1 MGRGQKLLANSPWM
15 TGPCTKVAYGAP
27 DALLSPGP
35 WGQSRNIPYDLSG
48 VPSKAKF
55 QLPAPGLM
63 VSAQIKPLPP
73 SPDSWHPNP
82 ASGKWMPTASLHQG
96 QLGDKPH
103 GPKDSSCPPG
113 NGGEP
118 DGQCPPGAAG
128 AQAWGRGQGQN
139 HHGLD
144 LTAFGCL

>member
-48 VPSKAKF
+48 VPGKAKF
-55 QLPAPGLM
+55 QLLAPGLM

-73 SPDSWHPNP
+73 SPDSWYPNP

-96 QLGDKPH
+96 QLGDKRM
-103 GPKDSSCPPG
+103 GPKTVHALQAM
-113 NGGEP
+113 GESQM
-118 DGQCPPGAAG
+118 GSVLQERLGLRPGAEDKD
-128 AQAWGRGQGQN
+128 RII
-139 HHGLD
+139 
-144 LTAFGCL
+144 TA